1 MFCKIL
7 ENIFRPLKILS
18 QAKLMSNISNFC
30 SMALFPYDTK
40 TTLGGLNLA
49 SGSEGKVSPKVQK
62 SVCGDHVG
70 FGVWNAVVGDIE
82 GELPAA
88 EERQE
93 GLGGG
98 EAGAVVVVA
107 VFRRAHVGHE
117 GGGEGREGKDRVS
130 NLCLN

>member
-49 SGSEGKVSPKVQK
+49 SGSEEKVSPKV
-62 SVCGDHVG
+62 
-70 FGVWNAVVGDIE
+70 
-82 GELPAA
+82 
-88 EERQE
+88 
-93 GLGGG
+93 
-98 EAGAVVVVA
+98 
-107 VFRRAHVGHE
+107 
-117 GGGEGREGKDRVS
+117 
-130 NLCLN
+130 